1 MFVRSQDQADKR
13 DRNGLTSYFMF
24 GRGDADTDALAI
36 TWVTVEPGKRQRLHN
51 HPEVQVYII
60 IVGEGTMQVSDESQI
75 VRAGDLIYIPSNA
88 MHGIT
93 NTGDEMLQYISAA
106 NPAFDLEEAYDR
118 GQLTPEAYE

>member
-13 DRNGLTSYFMF
+13 DRNGLTSYFMC